1 VKHLTSVEI
10 IKVRN
15 KKVVEKAERIA
26 AKERYWAFSEKVALA
41 KAAWRDRVTRVAF
54 DIFTFE

>member
-1 VKHLTSVEI
+1 MKHLTSVEI

-41 KAAWRDRVTRVAF
+41 KAA
-54 DIFTFE
+54 